1 MVTVWR
7 FFLIPK
13 MEHIIN
19 FIVRAHTITSK
30 YVQHRNIECIFLLVL
45 PKRNLIF
52 KEINYTKRR
61 SNSFRNEYLII
72 YVFSLSSY
80 RRWHL
85 CLMTVTSL
93 KPSCHGRLSL
103 LEDFY
108 TTDATSGV
116 GIAYPSRVISGIRVA
131 HSSVCSVMFCRSFV
145 VLFQL
150 SIVLAVL
157 RWLLTSLTLV

>member
-13 MEHIIN
+13 MGHIIN
-19 FIVRAHTITSK
+19 FIVRAHKITSK
-30 YVQHRNIECIFLLVL
+30 YVQHRNIGFIFLLVL
-45 PKRNLIF
+45 TKRNLIF

-72 YVFSLSSY
+72 FVFCLSSY

-93 KPSCHGRLSL
+93 KPSCHGRLSSL
-103 LEDFY
+103 DDFY
-108 TTDATSGV
+108 TTGATSGV
-116 GIAYPSRVISGIRVA
+116 GTAYHSRA
-131 HSSVCSVMFCRSFV
+131 
-145 VLFQL
+145 LE
-150 SIVLAVL
+150 
-157 RWLLTSLTLV
+157 